1 MRETK
6 RVALDGSMFS
16 VSDPGARGPL
26 PRRSGSSRI
35 ASDSNYLVVGTL
47 MSQDGDTE
55 VTLSDSVD
63 EVAAQ
68 GAPAFDGT
76 LETPSRR
83 LVLQSADLEVFL
95 EMKTEGPRSRV
106 RVWSND
112 PREPDQ
118 IAIVVG
124 NDE

>member
-6 RVALDGSMFS
+6 RVALEGSMFS
-16 VSDPGARGPL
+16 VSDPQARAPL

-35 ASDSNYLVVGTL
+35 AADSNYLVVGTL

-55 VTLSDSVD
+55 VTLSDSMS
-63 EVAAQ
+63 EVSAR
-68 GAPAFDGT
+68 GVPAFDGT
-76 LETPSRR
+76 IETPSRR

-95 EMKTEGPRSRV
+95 EMKTTGLRSRV

-124 NDE
+124 NEE